1 MAAFTHRFVTT
12 ETPTPGGRPRPVL
25 LVEDDPSHAELV
37 RRAFSSHPEFQ
48 LSIVDSLAAA
58 RVAIL
63 QSVPDLVIAD
73 LLLPDGHGRTL
84 LTERA
89 HVSVFPVVMLTSHGD
104 EAAAVEAIKAGARD
118 YIVKS
123 DISLAE
129 LPHTVERALREWDQT
144 QALRRAEA
152 ANQRTQ
158 ALLKSV
164 TDSVPLGLIVVA
176 PDGRRVLYFNPRFGE
191 LWGLESRVLSELP
204 APEIEAL
211 CQSRVQSPPA
221 MLAPG
226 GLLGVP
232 GRATLDHEVILSDAR
247 TFRRCTTV
255 VDEPPGAVVEPV
267 GQYCR
272 LYTFEDVS
280 ARKQSERMALE
291 RTAALARLEVLT
303 RRERQV
309 LDLVAVGKS
318 NKVIAHSLNISVKT
332 VELHRAHLMKKL
344 RVESVADLVRVAVAA
359 EGAGGWKGQ
368 G

>member
-1 MAAFTHRFVTT
+1 MAAFTHPFDTT
-12 ETPTPGGRPRPVL
+12 RTPTPGDRPRPVL

-37 RRAFSSHPEFQ
+37 RRAFRSHPEFQ
-48 LSIVDSLAAA
+48 LSTVDSLVAA

-73 LLLPDGHGRTL
+73 LLLPDGHGRSL
-84 LTERA
+84 LAERTPA
-89 HVSVFPVVMLTSHGD
+89 GAFPVVMLTSHGD

-123 DISLAE
+123 DISLQE
-129 LPHTVERALREWDQT
+129 LPRTVERALREWDQS
-144 QALRRAEA
+144 QALQRAEA

-176 PDGRRVLYFNPRFGE
+176 PDRRRVLYFNPRFGE
-191 LWGLESRVLSELP
+191 LWGLETRALSKLP

-211 CQSRVQSPPA
+211 CRARVQGPPE
-221 MLAPG
+221 MLAPA
-226 GLLGVP
+226 GLLGVS
-232 GRATLDHEVILSDAR
+232 GRVTLDDEIILLDGR
-247 TFRRCTTV
+247 TIRRCTTV
-255 VDEPPGAVVEPV
+255 VEEPAAPLKPD
-267 GQYCR
+267 GQDCR

-280 ARKQSERMALE
+280 ARKQSERLALE

-309 LDLVAVGKS
+309 LELVAVGRS
-318 NKVIAHSLNISVKT
+318 NKVIAHSLSISVKT

-359 EGAGGWKGQ
+359 EGSGA
-368 G
+368 